1 MRAGSNRLESGKIAL
16 LSAGHLIHDAY
27 PAILA
32 PLIPLLKAKLG
43 LSNALAG
50 TLATFLRSSALV
62 QPFIGYWADRTN
74 PRWLVVLAPGGTA
87 LFMSLLGASPT
98 YLLAVPLLV
107 LAGLSH
113 AAYHAPAPAMV
124 AYVSGERVGTG
135 MSIFMMGGE
144 LGRAAGPLMAVGAV
158 RWFGLERTYVAAV
171 PGVLASVMMARLL
184 GPIQRPARRRDG
196 AGIGAILAEKRR
208 PLAMLLGFVST
219 RALLVGSLTVFT
231 PAYLTA
237 RGMTLAQA
245 GTGYALL
252 ELAGA
257 AGALAGGTLSD
268 RMGRRRTLVAVQALS
283 APCVYALAAGPE
295 GMVGVFLA
303 LAGFVVFS
311 ATPVMLA
318 VVQELLPEARS
329 TASGLFFSLNYLS
342 TGLSAVL
349 FGALADALGIQRAFG
364 LLAFAPLLTLPFALL
379 FPAPPF
385 TASRP
390 PHRFAPANSPTLP
403 ERGAAGS
410 GGG

>member
-1 MRAGSNRLESGKIAL
+1 
-16 LSAGHLIHDAY
+16 
-27 PAILA
+27 
-32 PLIPLLKAKLG
+32 
-43 LSNALAG
+43 
-50 TLATFLRSSALV
+50 
-62 QPFIGYWADRTN
+62 
-74 PRWLVVLAPGGTA
+74 
-87 LFMSLLGASPT
+87 
-98 YLLAVPLLV
+98 
-107 LAGLSH
+107 
-113 AAYHAPAPAMV
+113 
-124 AYVSGERVGTG
+124 
-135 MSIFMMGGE
+135 
-144 LGRAAGPLMAVGAV
+144 
-158 RWFGLERTYVAAV
+158 
-171 PGVLASVMMARLL
+171 
-184 GPIQRPARRRDG
+184 
-196 AGIGAILAEKRR
+196 
-208 PLAMLLGFVST
+208 
-219 RALLVGSLTVFT
+219 
-231 PAYLTA
+231 
-237 RGMTLAQA
+237 
-245 GTGYALL
+245 
-252 ELAGA
+252 
-257 AGALAGGTLSD
+257 
-268 RMGRRRTLVAVQALS
+268 MGRRRTLVAVQALS

-379 FPAPPF
+379 FPAPHF